1 MKNKSLVE
9 ELKEEER
16 KEKETQA
23 KKAKEAVLHALSIH
37 PLASESRDIRDAYLY
52 GLVFAAIADD
62 GNVDVAET
70 VILFEIA
77 KALSLPE
84 GEVEEAISELQ
95 AKCAQD
101 KMQLIAECVN
111 ALTGNKAGLNL
122 FWAQFIQVW
131 SSHTDSKDSL
141 CCLLKVIA
149 ERSGA
154 GLPASKV
161 SAILSLAKGGDGV
174 DKDLL
179 ALADWMGDDAL
190 KYFVVKKY
198 GDVTDRLT
206 SERNRKKRKLARK
219 KTELLK
225 KAERIKFATVIEQMS
240 EAHKYEG
247 PLRIG
252 WDNEL
257 KECLSDLRAD
267 DIDWSEECKLRL
279 AALDRIPHCYAKLLC
294 SSQERPRR
302 KIVWK
307 LMCMLYV
314 FGGTVRQNE
323 QNEIDDLLR
332 SATQLSTEG
341 YRKRIENFI
350 AQHFN
355 VRVKVRQP
363 ESDEVIKPRF
373 CK

>member
-9 ELKEEER
+9 ELEEEER

-23 KKAKEAVLHALSIH
+23 KKAIEAVLHALSIH

-62 GNVDVAET
+62 GKVDVAET
-70 VILFEIA
+70 VILSEIA
-77 KALSLPE
+77 TALSLPD
-84 GEVEEAISELQ
+84 GEVEEAISEVQ
-95 AKCAQD
+95 GKSAKD
-101 KMQLIAECVN
+101 KIQLITECVEVL
-111 ALTGNKAGLNL
+111 AGNEVGLNL

-131 SSHTDSKDSL
+131 SSHADSKDVLSR
-141 CCLLKVIA
+141 LLKRIA
-149 ERSGA
+149 EQSGVR
-154 GLPASKV
+154 LPASKV
-161 SAILSLAKGGDGV
+161 SAILSLLKGDDGV
-174 DKDLL
+174 DNDMLV
-179 ALADWMGDDAL
+179 LADWMGDDAL

-206 SERNRKKRKLARK
+206 SERNRKKRKLERK
-219 KTELLK
+219 KKELLK

-247 PLRIG
+247 SLRVG

-257 KECLSDLRAD
+257 KERLSDLRAD

-323 QNEIDDLLR
+323 IDGLLR

-363 ESDEVIKPRF
+363 ESDEAIKPRF

>member
-9 ELKEEER
+9 ELEEEER

-37 PLASESRDIRDAYLY
+37 PLASERRDIRDAYLY

-62 GNVDVAET
+62 GNVDGAET
-70 VILFEIA
+70 AILSEIA
-77 KALSLPE
+77 TALSLPD
-84 GEVEEAISELQ
+84 GEVEEAISELK

-161 SAILSLAKGGDGV
+161 SAILSLVKGGDGV

-179 ALADWMGDDAL
+179 VLADWMGDDAL
-190 KYFVVKKY
+190 KYFVGKKY
-198 GDVTDRLT
+198 GDVSDRLAKARRQRKFAVDRREKARAKAKERMQRQVEAVLNDVADAYCGKASIYQEALVDV
-206 SERNRKKRKLARK
+206 SER
-219 KTELLK
+219 
-225 KAERIKFATVIEQMS
+225 V
-240 EAHKYEG
+240 
-247 PLRIG
+247 
-252 WDNEL
+252 
-257 KECLSDLRAD
+257 KEIDADLIDWVALVD
-267 DIDWSEECKLRL
+267 DILKPIVIRVVDSWISSSNKRRMKCR
-279 AALDRIPHCYAKLLC
+279 AK
-294 SSQERPRR
+294 
-302 KIVWK
+302 VWK
-307 LMCMLYV
+307 VVALLM
-314 FGGTVRQNE
+314 
-323 QNEIDDLLR
+323 IDRWEANLSQMTDELNVLLSANCIGLSIVSLTER
-332 SATQLSTEG
+332 SSWQTRLE
-341 YRKRIENFI
+341 EFI
-350 AQHFN
+350 AKYLKD
-355 VRVKVRQP
+355 RVQLVDRK
-363 ESDEVIKPRF
+363 
-373 CK
+373 